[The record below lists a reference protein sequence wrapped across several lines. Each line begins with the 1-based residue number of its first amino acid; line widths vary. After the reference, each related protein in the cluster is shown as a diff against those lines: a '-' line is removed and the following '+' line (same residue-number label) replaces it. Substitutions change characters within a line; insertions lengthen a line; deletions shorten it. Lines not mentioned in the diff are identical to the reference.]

1 MGDYAPES
9 SDDEDEPTSVTQ
21 PVAWDGAGIDFGAL
35 EERFEKHVKGVAA
48 FHPTGDAARD
58 FDAYV
63 AFEGALA
70 DEVKQL
76 RDDDGDLAHPLKAA
90 VCDRRSL
97 RRYAHRLLRALT
109 NGEALGLDGE
119 AAAAG
124 RPLMIASEEL
134 FRSPAKPSIARA
146 SALPNARAFVVCE
159 LRLPAAFVDRVECV
173 ECVAEQILGDGVLR
187 NARVRADVA
196 PVDEWVPVGE
206 RGDVF
211 VGTATIPALPAGGWD
226 VTWRVGARGQSA
238 GTPVAW
244 SSSSGGA
251 FVDVEDPQ
259 RAEKERAARG
269 GTTVLLSTSLQHGG
283 GLL

>member
-109 NGEALGLDGE
+109 DGEALGLVDKAANGDAAVAALRKRYDARHSKAAQSRVSSARGE
-119 AAAAG
+119 AASPFEVTWDRHYKFEYADGGDGSGQNPGKIMEVCAKNGCVVRKTSGMTSDIVAELPQGTLVYAARQCCTMNDKG
-124 RPLMIASEEL
+124 KNVNRMGIARPVHGYVSLKMLKDTTRKPPKEFYDPTAEEL
-134 FRSPAKPSIARA
+134 EMRAK
-146 SALPNARAFVVCE
+146 
-159 LRLPAAFVDRVECV
+159 
-173 ECVAEQILGDGVLR
+173 EQ
-187 NARVRADVA
+187 
-196 PVDEWVPVGE
+196 E
-206 RGDVF
+206 RG
-211 VGTATIPALPAGGWD
+211 
-226 VTWRVGARGQSA
+226 
-238 GTPVAW
+238 
-244 SSSSGGA
+244 
-251 FVDVEDPQ
+251 E
-259 RAEKERAARG
+259 E
-269 GTTVLLSTSLQHGG
+269 
-283 GLL
+283 